1 MNEVVKY
8 HNDLSNQ
15 IVIKTLN
22 ANELNFLMAICSKM
36 RDKETE
42 EIVFTFK
49 NLKELVKWTSNDNKD
64 FVKSLENTNRKLIAL
79 NFRFEDEREI
89 VQFVLFPTFTIN
101 KDKKTLTVAV
111 NKKFAFLLNN
121 LSSNFTRFELEN
133 FTILQSKYSKYLYKE
148 LMKFKSTG
156 YMIMDIEEFRDKLDI
171 PIKYRMSEI
180 NIKVLK
186 PIEE

>member
-89 VQFVLFPTFTIN
+89 VQFVL
-101 KDKKTLTVAV
+101 L
-111 NKKFAFLLNN
+111 
-121 LSSNFTRFELEN
+121 R
-133 FTILQSKYSKYLYKE
+133 
-148 LMKFKSTG
+148 
-156 YMIMDIEEFRDKLDI
+156 
-171 PIKYRMSEI
+171 
-180 NIKVLK
+180 
-186 PIEE
+186 